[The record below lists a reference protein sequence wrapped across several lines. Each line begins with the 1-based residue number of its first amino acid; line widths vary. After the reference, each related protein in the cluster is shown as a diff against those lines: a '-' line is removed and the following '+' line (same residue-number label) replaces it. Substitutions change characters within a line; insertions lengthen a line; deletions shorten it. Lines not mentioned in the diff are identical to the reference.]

1 MDPTHYNPSFVSNRT
16 GPVDDK
22 QFPPALYGRMTRPK
36 QVSVCKSM
44 SRSLKIPSGFNV
56 QGWKWIQNLLDFM
69 LFVSHDNVRLW
80 FGFTGSPFD
89 LLGGL
94 ISIWLMRPYF
104 TLCITSDWLV
114 YRFMCPF
121 QIAFSRHRYSHA
133 AHKSMLFKVSK
144 CSVLYKEW
152 KITSLR
158 CKISVWG
165 AGTALLV
172 RGHHFR
178 RDPGGC
184 TVSQGAAL
192 LWTPRSNVSHGAA
205 LLWTPR
211 GLHCQPK
218 GQRSML
224 FNAQSTV
231 KVEWG

>member
-1 MDPTHYNPSFVSNRT
+1 MIRVYWITFWFIGWFNFNLVDASLFY
-16 GPVDDK
+16 PVHN
-22 QFPPALYGRMTRPK
+22 F
-36 QVSVCKSM
+36 
-44 SRSLKIPSGFNV
+44 
-56 QGWKWIQNLLDFM
+56 
-69 LFVSHDNVRLW
+69 RLAC
-80 FGFTGSPFD
+80 
-89 LLGGL
+89 LQ
-94 ISIWLMRPYF
+94 IY
-104 TLCITSDWLV
+104 IT
-114 YRFMCPF
+114 CPF

-144 CSVLYKEW
+144 CSVLYKEWKITSLRCKISVWGVLYKEW

>member
-1 MDPTHYNPSFVSNRT
+1 MIRVYWITFWFIGWFNFNLVDASLFY
-16 GPVDDK
+16 PVHN
-22 QFPPALYGRMTRPK
+22 F
-36 QVSVCKSM
+36 
-44 SRSLKIPSGFNV
+44 
-56 QGWKWIQNLLDFM
+56 
-69 LFVSHDNVRLW
+69 RLAC
-80 FGFTGSPFD
+80 
-89 LLGGL
+89 LQ
-94 ISIWLMRPYF
+94 IY
-104 TLCITSDWLV
+104 IT
-114 YRFMCPF
+114 CPF

-192 LWTPRSNVSHGAA
+192 LWTPR
-205 LLWTPR
+205 